1 MHNDI
6 SIKLEII
13 IAHIKEKFNYTIT
26 YKKAWIAK
34 NMAIEKIYGS
44 WEQSYHDLPRWL
56 MVMQSYLPGTIIQME
71 TQPETFPDGSLSR
84 GNTIFNRL
92 FWAFNLCIKGFPYCK
107 PIVQVDGTWLYG
119 KYRGTLLIAVTHDG
133 NNNKF
138 PLAFAVVEGETKE
151 AWSFFLKNLRRH
163 VTPQPNICLI
173 SDRNP
178 SIKSAYDNPEN
189 GWNDPPST
197 HVYCLRHIA
206 QNLMSETKDKQLQQ
220 TVFNMGNNLS
230 STTSLFYN
238 FF

>member
-1 MHNDI
+1 
-6 SIKLEII
+6 
-13 IAHIKEKFNYTIT
+13 
-26 YKKAWIAK
+26 
-34 NMAIEKIYGS
+34 
-44 WEQSYHDLPRWL
+44 
-56 MVMQSYLPGTIIQME
+56 
-71 TQPETFPDGSLSR
+71 
-84 GNTIFNRL
+84 
-92 FWAFNLCIKGFPYCK
+92 
-107 PIVQVDGTWLYG
+107 
-119 KYRGTLLIAVTHDG
+119 LIAVTHDG
-133 NNNKF
+133 NNNIF

-220 TVFNMGNNLS
+220 TIFNMGNNLS

-238 FF
+238 FS